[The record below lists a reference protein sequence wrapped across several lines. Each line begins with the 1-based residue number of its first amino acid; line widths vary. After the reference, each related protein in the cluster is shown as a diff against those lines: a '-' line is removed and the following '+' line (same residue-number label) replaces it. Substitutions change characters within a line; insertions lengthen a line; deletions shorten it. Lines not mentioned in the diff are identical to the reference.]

1 LEKIASSERNCIVTN
16 KEKKLEDVF
25 TYIGRKVISKYD
37 FVYVRSDQI
46 LNDSIQL
53 KYEIDVE
60 RIKD

>member
-1 LEKIASSERNCIVTN
+1 MHSYKQGE
-16 KEKKLEDVF
+16 KLEDVF